1 MKIEIIGEA
10 EEISSFLIE
19 FHKKFV
25 PAKSKV
31 PFSLFGDN
39 DYEKTSDKMSISD
52 SLHSEVKIEN
62 KE

>member
-19 FHKKFV
+19 FNKKFV

-39 DYEKTSDKMSISD
+39 DYEKISDKMSISD